1 MTPQDSA
8 SSANAPRTSV
18 RQALP
23 SDLSVIRRTLELH
36 ARNEASMRR
45 AGWAID
51 ELEDALFGHD
61 AFVQVTIAERPDG
74 SFAGLAM
81 WYRTF
86 SSWAR
91 TSGIWLEDLYVEDAH
106 RRSGV
111 ARELM
116 DYLRSQTDGRI
127 EWDVTTGN
135 VSAERFYE
143 RLGAVALPD
152 VTRFRWVAN
161 DALQPETP

>member
-1 MTPQDSA
+1 MTPPESA
-8 SSANAPRTSV
+8 RGGGFVSV

-23 SDLSVIRRTLELH
+23 SDLSVIRRTLEMH
-36 ARNEASMRR
+36 ARDEASMRR
-45 AGWAID
+45 ADSAID
-51 ELEDALFGHD
+51 ELDEALFGRD
-61 AFVQVTIAERPDG
+61 AFVQVTIAERHDP

-91 TSGIWLEDLYVEDAH
+91 TSGIWLEDLFVVEAH
-106 RRSGV
+106 RGSGV

-116 DYLRSQTDGRI
+116 GYLRGQTDGRI

-135 VSAERFYE
+135 LAGERFYE
-143 RLGAVALPD
+143 SLGAVALRD
-152 VTRFRWVAN
+152 VTRYRWVAN
-161 DALQPETP
+161 DPLHPETP

>member
-1 MTPQDSA
+1 MA
-8 SSANAPRTSV
+8 V

-23 SDLSVIRRTLELH
+23 SDLPVIRRTLDLH
-36 ARNEASMRR
+36 ARTEASLHR
-45 AGWAID
+45 ADWAVD
-51 ELEDALFGHD
+51 QLEDAVFGAD
-61 AFVQVTIAERPDG
+61 AFVEVTIAERADA

-91 TSGIWLEDLYVEDAH
+91 TSGIWLEDLFVVEAH

-116 DYLRSQTDGRI
+116 NHLRGQTGGRI

-135 VSAERFYE
+135 AAAERFYE
-143 RLGAVALPD
+143 SLGAVALPD
-152 VTRFRWVAN
+152 VMRYRWVT
-161 DALQPETP
+161 DDPLQPADT